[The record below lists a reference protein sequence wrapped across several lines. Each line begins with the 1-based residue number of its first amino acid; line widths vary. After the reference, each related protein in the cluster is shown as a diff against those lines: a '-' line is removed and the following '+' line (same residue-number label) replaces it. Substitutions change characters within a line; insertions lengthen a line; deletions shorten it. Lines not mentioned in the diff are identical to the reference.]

1 MSEYILLS
9 DIPLRTDCNFT
20 ADEIMTVKK
29 NSVVETLYTVG
40 PWSRIKYIDK
50 EGWIYPFDS
59 SNAFL
64 LEENDTNPM
73 KIGDAVFVKSKK
85 DVIHDEYGKVLLVKK
100 NNSRLFYIITEML
113 ANPKLI
119 RIKDL
124 DDKLYWVKPSQ
135 IEKVSISGTSGTSDV
150 NTWPDYLYK
159 LGDFFGSSSP
169 NTNLL
174 FGSSNI
180 NDYINKAAS
189 TWYAKKNSDD
199 EDQGIPWQTARDY
212 IAGLEL
218 DSLRNIFGMPYQYMP
233 IADMR
238 LSGINR
244 STDSG
249 GEVRNGSVDFNATT
263 IKSLGVKYSEKI
275 VTRMPLLIIVPGV
288 ADFMAG
294 FAASDREKMLK
305 SMISDMRGVDESTFI
320 NSFTTTMKGTRASFY
335 NMYPAWD
342 DYYKYVNPLARAAAV
357 FMGIGD
363 MEFIKGKQL
372 KNMNWSDS
380 DIKPQI
386 FKDICSYRGACGFY
400 IQSSNQITEDISTNT
415 TQSAIANKVNS
426 LSDQGRELIFLS
438 SSVDGALESV
448 VSKSGKVVESIAGTA
463 GNAGAVVAG
472 AVTGTEFVKKF
483 EKSGGVVNAIMSG
496 ISNTIAGSK
505 MLFPELWQDSQFTRD
520 YSFTIKLDSP
530 DNDPLSLYLNIVLP
544 LVHLICLA
552 APRSMGPTVYASPF
566 LVKAYYQGFFNVNM
580 GIISSMSI
588 NKGNEGAWTLK
599 NIPTVVEVNVT
610 IRDLFS
616 NNLTISKSQN
626 MDLNF
631 ITNTPLLDYVANL
644 CGVNINEPDFS
655 KVVTLYSILVENAAK
670 DYLTNQ
676 WNRITNWFAAGKQ
689 NLYESVLA
697 GNFNPLRWNRR

>member
-9 DIPLRTDCNFT
+9 DISLKKDCNFT
-20 ADEIMTVKK
+20 ADEIMTIKK
-29 NSVVETLYTVG
+29 NSVVEILYTVG
-40 PWSRIKYIDK
+40 PWSKVKYIDK
-50 EGWIYPFDS
+50 EGWLYPFDS
-59 SNAFL
+59 GNSFL
-64 LEENDTNPM
+64 LEENNDSPL
-73 KIGDAVFVKSKK
+73 KIGDAVFIKSKK
-85 DVIHDEYGKVLLVKK
+85 DVEHDEYGKVLLVKK
-100 NNSRLFYIITEML
+100 NNSRVFYIITEIL

-124 DDKLYWVKPSQ
+124 NDKLYWVKPSQ
-135 IEKVSISGTSGTSDV
+135 IEKISNTGTTETNNG
-150 NTWPDYLYK
+150 NAWPEYLYK
-159 LGDFFGSSSP
+159 IGSFFGSTP
-169 NTNLL
+169 DTNLN
-174 FGSSNI
+174 F
-180 NDYINKAAS
+180 DPEYINNAAS
-189 TWYAKKNSDD
+189 TWYAKKNSND
-199 EDQGIPWQTARDY
+199 EDQGIRWQTARDY
-212 IAGLEL
+212 ITGLEL

-238 LSGINR
+238 FSGINT
-244 STDSG
+244 ST
-249 GEVRNGSVDFNATT
+249 ENRNGSVDFNATT

-294 FAASDREKMLK
+294 FAATDREKMLK

-363 MEFIKGKQL
+363 MEFVKGIQL

-380 DIKPQI
+380 DIKPKI

-400 IQSSNQITEDISTNT
+400 IQSANQISEDISTNT
-415 TQSAIANKVNS
+415 TQSALANKVNT

-448 VSKSGKVVESIAGTA
+448 VSKSSKVVESVAGTA
-463 GNAGAVVAG
+463 GNAGATVAG

-520 YSFTIKLDSP
+520 YSFTVKLDSP

-544 LVHLICLA
+544 LIHLICLA

-655 KVVTLYSILVENAAK
+655 KVTTLYSILLENAAR

-676 WNRITNWFAAGKQ
+676 WNRITNWFASGKQ

>member
-9 DIPLRTDCNFT
+9 DISLKKDCNFT
-20 ADEIMTVKK
+20 ADEIMTIKK
-29 NSVVETLYTVG
+29 NSVVEILYTVG
-40 PWSRIKYIDK
+40 PWSKVKYIDK
-50 EGWIYPFDS
+50 EGWLYPFDS
-59 SNAFL
+59 GNSFL
-64 LEENDTNPM
+64 LEENNDSPL
-73 KIGDAVFVKSKK
+73 KIGDAVFIKSKK
-85 DVIHDEYGKVLLVKK
+85 DVEHDEYGKVLLVKK
-100 NNSRLFYIITEML
+100 NNSRVFYIITEIL

-124 DDKLYWVKPSQ
+124 NDKLYWVKPSQ
-135 IEKVSISGTSGTSDV
+135 IEKISNTGTTETDNG
-150 NTWPDYLYK
+150 NAWPEYLYK
-159 LGDFFGSSSP
+159 IGSFFGSTP
-169 NTNLL
+169 DTNLN
-174 FGSSNI
+174 F
-180 NDYINKAAS
+180 DPEYINNAAS
-189 TWYAKKNSDD
+189 TWYAKKNSND
-199 EDQGIPWQTARDY
+199 EDQGIRWQTARDY
-212 IAGLEL
+212 ITGLEL

-238 LSGINR
+238 FSGINT
-244 STDSG
+244 ST
-249 GEVRNGSVDFNATT
+249 ENRNGSVDFNATT

-275 VTRMPLLIIVPGV
+275 VTRMPLLIVVPGV

-294 FAASDREKMLK
+294 FAATDREKMLK

-363 MEFIKGKQL
+363 REFVKGIQL

-380 DIKPQI
+380 DIKPKI

-400 IQSSNQITEDISTNT
+400 IQSANQISEDISTNT
-415 TQSAIANKVNS
+415 TQSALANKVNT

-448 VSKSGKVVESIAGTA
+448 VSKSSKVVESVAGTA
-463 GNAGAVVAG
+463 GNAGATVAG

-520 YSFTIKLDSP
+520 YSFTVKLDSP

-544 LVHLICLA
+544 LIHLICLA

-655 KVVTLYSILVENAAK
+655 KVTTLYSILLENAAR

-676 WNRITNWFAAGKQ
+676 WNRITNWFASGKQ

>member
-9 DIPLRTDCNFT
+9 DISLKKDCNFT
-20 ADEIMTVKK
+20 ADEIAIIKK
-29 NSVVETLYTVG
+29 NSVVEILYTVG
-40 PWSRIKYIDK
+40 PWSKIKYMDK
-50 EGWIYPFDS
+50 EGWLYPFDT
-59 SNAFL
+59 SNSFL
-64 LEENDTNPM
+64 LEENSNSPV
-73 KIGDAVFVKSKK
+73 KIGDAVFIKSKK
-85 DVIHDEYGKVLLVKK
+85 DVIHDEYGKVLIVKK
-100 NNSRLFYIITEML
+100 NNSRLFYIVIEIL

-124 DDKLYWVKPSQ
+124 KDKLYWVKPSQ
-135 IEKVSISGTSGTSDV
+135 IEKISSSILESSNEG

-159 LGDFFGSSSP
+159 IGEFFGTNP
-169 NTNLL
+169 NTNLV
-174 FGSSNI
+174 S
-180 NDYINKAAS
+180 DPEYINKAA
-189 TWYAKKNSDD
+189 TMWYAKKDNS
-199 EDQGIPWQTARDY
+199 EDQGIKWQTARDY
-212 IAGLEL
+212 ITGLEL
-218 DSLRNIFGMPYQYMP
+218 DNLRNIFGMPYQYMP

-238 LSGINR
+238 LSGVNK
-244 STDSG
+244 SDDKG

-275 VTRMPLLIIVPGV
+275 ITRMPLLIMVPGV

-294 FAASDREKMLK
+294 FDANDREKMLK

-363 MEFIKGKQL
+363 MEFVKGIQL

-380 DIKPQI
+380 DIKPKI

-400 IQSSNQITEDISTNT
+400 IQSANQISEDINTNT
-415 TQSAIANKVNS
+415 TQSALANKVNS

-448 VSKSGKVVESIAGTA
+448 VSKSSKVVESVAGTA
-463 GNAGAVVAG
+463 GNAGATIAG

-544 LVHLICLA
+544 LIHLICLA

-580 GIISSMSI
+580 GIISSMNI

-616 NNLTISKSQN
+616 NNLTISKNQN
-626 MDLNF
+626 TDLNF

-655 KVVTLYSILVENAAK
+655 KVVTLYSILLENAVS

-676 WNRITNWFAAGKQ
+676 WNRITNWFASGKQ

>member
-9 DIPLRTDCNFT
+9 DISLKKDCNFT
-20 ADEIMTVKK
+20 ADEIAIIKK
-29 NSVVETLYTVG
+29 NSVVEILYTVG
-40 PWSRIKYIDK
+40 PWSKIKYMDK
-50 EGWIYPFDS
+50 EGWLYPFDT
-59 SNAFL
+59 SNSFL
-64 LEENDTNPM
+64 LEENSNSPV
-73 KIGDAVFVKSKK
+73 KIGDAVFIKSKK
-85 DVIHDEYGKVLLVKK
+85 DVIHDEYGKVLIVKK
-100 NNSRLFYIITEML
+100 NNSRLFYIVTEIL

-124 DDKLYWVKPSQ
+124 KDKLYWVKPSQ
-135 IEKVSISGTSGTSDV
+135 IEKVSSSILESSNEG

-159 LGDFFGSSSP
+159 IGEFFGTNP
-169 NTNLL
+169 NTNLV
-174 FGSSNI
+174 S
-180 NDYINKAAS
+180 DPEYINKAA
-189 TWYAKKNSDD
+189 TMWYAKKDNS
-199 EDQGIPWQTARDY
+199 EDQGIKWQTARDY
-212 IAGLEL
+212 ITGLEL
-218 DSLRNIFGMPYQYMP
+218 DNLRNIFGMPYQYMP

-238 LSGINR
+238 LSGVNK
-244 STDSG
+244 SDDKG

-275 VTRMPLLIIVPGV
+275 ITRMPLLIMVPGV

-294 FAASDREKMLK
+294 FDANDREKMLK

-363 MEFIKGKQL
+363 MEFVKGIQL

-380 DIKPQI
+380 DIKPKI

-400 IQSSNQITEDISTNT
+400 IQSANQISEDISTNT
-415 TQSAIANKVNS
+415 TQSALANKVNS

-448 VSKSGKVVESIAGTA
+448 VSKSSKVVESVAGTA
-463 GNAGAVVAG
+463 GNAGATIAG

-544 LVHLICLA
+544 LIHLICLA

-580 GIISSMSI
+580 GIISSMNI

-616 NNLTISKSQN
+616 NNLTISKNQN
-626 MDLNF
+626 TDLNF

-655 KVVTLYSILVENAAK
+655 KVVTLYSILLENAVS

-676 WNRITNWFAAGKQ
+676 WNRITNWFASGKQ

>member
-9 DIPLRTDCNFT
+9 DISLKKDCNFT
-20 ADEIMTVKK
+20 ADEIAIIKK
-29 NSVVETLYTVG
+29 NSVVEILYTVG
-40 PWSRIKYIDK
+40 PWSKIKYMDK
-50 EGWIYPFDS
+50 EGWLYPFDT
-59 SNAFL
+59 SNSFL
-64 LEENDTNPM
+64 LEENSNSPV
-73 KIGDAVFVKSKK
+73 KIGDAVFIKSKK
-85 DVIHDEYGKVLLVKK
+85 DVIHDEYGKVLIVKK
-100 NNSRLFYIITEML
+100 NNSRLFYIVTEIL

-124 DDKLYWVKPSQ
+124 KDKLYWVKPSQ
-135 IEKVSISGTSGTSDV
+135 IEKVSSSILESSNEG

-159 LGDFFGSSSP
+159 IGEFFGTNP
-169 NTNLL
+169 NTNLV
-174 FGSSNI
+174 S
-180 NDYINKAAS
+180 DPEYINKAA
-189 TWYAKKNSDD
+189 TMWYAKKDNS
-199 EDQGIPWQTARDY
+199 EDQGIKWQTARDY
-212 IAGLEL
+212 ITGLEL
-218 DSLRNIFGMPYQYMP
+218 DNLRNIFGMPYQYMP

-238 LSGINR
+238 LSGVNK
-244 STDSG
+244 SDDKG

-275 VTRMPLLIIVPGV
+275 ITRMPLLIMVPGV

-294 FAASDREKMLK
+294 FDANDREKMLK

-363 MEFIKGKQL
+363 MEFVKGIQL

-380 DIKPQI
+380 DIKPKI

-400 IQSSNQITEDISTNT
+400 IQSANQISEDINTNT
-415 TQSAIANKVNS
+415 TQSALANKVNS

-448 VSKSGKVVESIAGTA
+448 VSKSSKVVESVAGTA
-463 GNAGAVVAG
+463 GNAGATIAG

-544 LVHLICLA
+544 LIHLICLA

-580 GIISSMSI
+580 GIISSMNI

-616 NNLTISKSQN
+616 NNLTISKNQN
-626 MDLNF
+626 TDLNF

-655 KVVTLYSILVENAAK
+655 KVVTLYSILLENAVS

-676 WNRITNWFAAGKQ
+676 WNRITNWFASGKQ

>member
-9 DIPLRTDCNFT
+9 DISLKKDCNFT
-20 ADEIMTVKK
+20 ADEIAIIKK
-29 NSVVETLYTVG
+29 NSVVEILYTVG
-40 PWSRIKYIDK
+40 PWSKIKYMDK
-50 EGWIYPFDS
+50 EGWLYPFDT
-59 SNAFL
+59 SNSFL
-64 LEENDTNPM
+64 LEENSNSPV
-73 KIGDAVFVKSKK
+73 KIGDAVFIKSKK
-85 DVIHDEYGKVLLVKK
+85 DVIHDEYGKVLIVKK
-100 NNSRLFYIITEML
+100 NNSRLFYIVIEIL

-124 DDKLYWVKPSQ
+124 KDKLYWVKPSQ
-135 IEKVSISGTSGTSDV
+135 IEKISSSILESSNEG

-159 LGDFFGSSSP
+159 IGEFFGTNP
-169 NTNLL
+169 NTNLV
-174 FGSSNI
+174 S
-180 NDYINKAAS
+180 DPEYINKAA
-189 TWYAKKNSDD
+189 TMWYAKKDNS
-199 EDQGIPWQTARDY
+199 EDQGIKWQTARDY
-212 IAGLEL
+212 ITGLEL
-218 DSLRNIFGMPYQYMP
+218 DNLRNIFGMPYQYMP

-238 LSGINR
+238 LSGVNK
-244 STDSG
+244 SDDKG

-275 VTRMPLLIIVPGV
+275 ITRMPLLT
-288 ADFMAG
+288 
-294 FAASDREKMLK
+294 
-305 SMISDMRGVDESTFI
+305 MISDMRGVDESTFI

-363 MEFIKGKQL
+363 MEFVKGIQL

-380 DIKPQI
+380 DIKPKI

-400 IQSSNQITEDISTNT
+400 IQSANQISEDINTNT
-415 TQSAIANKVNS
+415 TQSALANKVNS

-448 VSKSGKVVESIAGTA
+448 VSKSSKVVESVAGTA
-463 GNAGAVVAG
+463 GNAGATIAG

-544 LVHLICLA
+544 LIHLICLA

-580 GIISSMSI
+580 GIISSMNI

-616 NNLTISKSQN
+616 NNLTISKNQN
-626 MDLNF
+626 TDLNF

-655 KVVTLYSILVENAAK
+655 KVVTLYSILLENAVS

-676 WNRITNWFAAGKQ
+676 WNRITNWFASGKQ

>member
-9 DIPLRTDCNFT
+9 DISLKKDCNFT
-20 ADEIMTVKK
+20 ADEIAIIKK
-29 NSVVETLYTVG
+29 NSVVEILYTVG
-40 PWSRIKYIDK
+40 PWSKIKYMDK
-50 EGWIYPFDS
+50 EGWLYPFDT
-59 SNAFL
+59 SNSFL
-64 LEENDTNPM
+64 LEENSNSPV
-73 KIGDAVFVKSKK
+73 KIGDAVFIKSKK
-85 DVIHDEYGKVLLVKK
+85 DVIHDEYGKVLIVKK
-100 NNSRLFYIITEML
+100 NNSRLFYIVIEIL

-124 DDKLYWVKPSQ
+124 KDKLYWVKPSQ
-135 IEKVSISGTSGTSDV
+135 IEKISSSILESSNEG

-159 LGDFFGSSSP
+159 IGEFFGTNP
-169 NTNLL
+169 NTNLV
-174 FGSSNI
+174 S
-180 NDYINKAAS
+180 DPEYINKAA
-189 TWYAKKNSDD
+189 TMWYAKKDNS
-199 EDQGIPWQTARDY
+199 EDQGIKWQTARDY
-212 IAGLEL
+212 ITGLEL
-218 DSLRNIFGMPYQYMP
+218 DNLRNIFGMPYQYMP

-238 LSGINR
+238 LSGVNK
-244 STDSG
+244 SDDKG

-275 VTRMPLLIIVPGV
+275 ITRMPLLIMVPGV

-294 FAASDREKMLK
+294 FDANDREKMLK

-363 MEFIKGKQL
+363 MEFVKGIQL

-380 DIKPQI
+380 DIKPKI

-400 IQSSNQITEDISTNT
+400 IQSANQISEDISTNT
-415 TQSAIANKVNS
+415 TQSALANKVNS

-448 VSKSGKVVESIAGTA
+448 VSKSSKVVESVAGTA
-463 GNAGAVVAG
+463 GNAGATIAG

-544 LVHLICLA
+544 LIHLICLA

-580 GIISSMSI
+580 GIISSMNI

-616 NNLTISKSQN
+616 NNLTISKNQN
-626 MDLNF
+626 TDLNF

-655 KVVTLYSILVENAAK
+655 KVVTLYSILLENAVS

-676 WNRITNWFAAGKQ
+676 WNRITNWFASGKQ